1 MELDRDSFR
10 ELLLKAIGPRTQKS
24 FAAMCGMTPQY
35 LNRLMHSDSIVP
47 TLDTLTRIASHAY
60 GGVTLYAL
68 CRACDIDPAA
78 VSQEPHVAPWQLG
91 SVRKRAEAVNQ
102 ALTALDKNWFHR
114 NPGPNAMVFDS
125 VDQLTYPVAS
135 HGGSHARDSG
145 WKMLVFHTEV
155 FRVVLTDKPLWD
167 RYLLR
172 SQPSKPLT
180 SQLRADRYFT
190 GFNSFSVSRT
200 GR

>member
-1 MELDRDSFR
+1 MHTHPKDGLF
-10 ELLLKAIGPRTQKS
+10 KS
-24 FAAMCGMTPQY
+24 PSKRFQFLQQMQCPF
-35 LNRLMHSDSIVP
+35 NIV
-47 TLDTLTRIASHAY
+47 H
-60 GGVTLYAL
+60 
-68 CRACDIDPAA
+68 
-78 VSQEPHVAPWQLG
+78 
-91 SVRKRAEAVNQ
+91 RKIQ
-102 ALTALDKNWFHR
+102 I
-114 NPGPNAMVFDS
+114 
-125 VDQLTYPVAS
+125 LTYPVAS

-145 WKMLVFHTEV
+145 WWKVLIFHTEV

-200 GR
+200 GRQVKRPAMVKAERLHCFIQLNAGITNRYVILDDGVDTLLVHLPKVIKCLQTPVSVNSVEFVVCTR

>member
-1 MELDRDSFR
+1 MLQTKYVGLRGQQKSSRTIKCSCRCQKITPRKSHRTKLHTKTEPMTLALNSSFR
-10 ELLLKAIGPRTQKS
+10 ILCRNTS
-24 FAAMCGMTPQY
+24 
-35 LNRLMHSDSIVP
+35 
-47 TLDTLTRIASHAY
+47 IASRAPPAPPIQERVRSRLS
-60 GGVTLYAL
+60 GILQAPQIAFTL
-68 CRACDIDPAA
+68 
-78 VSQEPHVAPWQLG
+78 S
-91 SVRKRAEAVNQ
+91 
-102 ALTALDKNWFHR
+102 T
-114 NPGPNAMVFDS
+114 PN
-125 VDQLTYPVAS
+125 LTYPVAS

-200 GR
+200 GRQVKRPAMVKAERLHCFIQLNAGITNR